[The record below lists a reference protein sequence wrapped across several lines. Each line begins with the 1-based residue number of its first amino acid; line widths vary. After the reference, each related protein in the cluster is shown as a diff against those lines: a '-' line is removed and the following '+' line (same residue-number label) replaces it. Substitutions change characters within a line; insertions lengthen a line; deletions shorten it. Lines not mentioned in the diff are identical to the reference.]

1 MWLLPILRYR
11 VETAVPAFGWWRH
24 QWKVGV
30 EFGMTVAAV
39 DHIEPVDLVE
49 PEPVA
54 IVDGVFSS
62 TAAAVN
68 FLVIYF
74 L

>member
-1 MWLLPILRYR
+1 
-11 VETAVPAFGWWRH
+11 
-24 QWKVGV
+24 
-30 EFGMTVAAV
+30 MTVAAV